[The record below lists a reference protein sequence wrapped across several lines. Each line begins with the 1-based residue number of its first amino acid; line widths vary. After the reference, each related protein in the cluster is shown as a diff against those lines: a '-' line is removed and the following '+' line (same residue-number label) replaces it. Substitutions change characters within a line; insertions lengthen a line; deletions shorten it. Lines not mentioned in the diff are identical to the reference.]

1 MLSTKE
7 KNQYRSELFRHLD
20 GIGIAPV
27 AFALKE
33 KGILDF
39 ILKEQEVSLDKIC
52 GAFNANEGYLNV
64 GLRLLASQGWI
75 DHTVDNTKDAVT
87 ITTNAKSEIA
97 FRLIDR
103 YKDITALLKVS
114 EEFHPRE
121 IEEGQFL
128 AFAKIFNKYKNG
140 DYNSISED
148 KKEDE
153 IEAQIKLHIE
163 GALVGPLI
171 VFLGM
176 DGMFHKYFMEA
187 SFSADEFH
195 EDPINFSKIL
205 DFLTFLEWFNKKGD
219 NYQFTD
225 KGLFFAR
232 RSSAYGVTVSYIPT
246 FRRVDELMFGN
257 ALIFKSSMPNAH
269 ETHVDREMNVW
280 GSGGAHAAY
289 FKKIDQVIIA
299 LFNKPIEEQPK
310 GILDMGCGNGA
321 FLIHLFEV
329 IEHRTKRGE
338 MLEEYPL
345 FLVGVDYNKA
355 ALKVTRSNLVKA
367 DIWAKVIWGDIA
379 DPKQLESDIQ
389 ENYNIKLSDLL
400 NVRTFLDHNRPWSTP
415 KITDTNKES
424 ASTGAFATCGKRI
437 SNTEVEQNLKEH
449 FEAWKPY
456 IGKFGLLLIE
466 LHTLDSKITRDNLGK
481 TAATAYDAT
490 HGFSDQY
497 IVELKVFSKVIEDI
511 GLHSDPKHF
520 SKFPDNELA
529 TVSINYLIADK

>member
-1 MLSTKE
+1 MLSISE

-27 AFALKE
+27 AYALKE
-33 KGILDF
+33 KGILDY
-39 ILKEQEVSLDKIC
+39 ILKEQQVSLEQIC
-52 GAFNANEGYLNV
+52 NFFHANEGYLNV
-64 GLRLLASQGWI
+64 GLRLLASQGWL
-75 DHTVDNTKDAVT
+75 DHSVDNDTDIIT
-87 ITTNAKSEIA
+87 IATNKNSAIA
-97 FRLIDR
+97 FRLFDR
-103 YKDITALLKVS
+103 YKDISALLKIS
-114 EEFHPRE
+114 EEFHPRLL
-121 IEEGQFL
+121 EEGQFS
-128 AFAKIFNKYKNG
+128 AINKIFNQYKNG
-140 DYNSISED
+140 DFDAVSED
-148 KKEDE
+148 KTEQAL
-153 IEAQIKLHIE
+153 EAQIKLHIE
-163 GALVGPLI
+163 GALIGPI
-171 VFLGM
+171 TVFLGM

-205 DFLTFLEWFNKKGD
+205 DFLTFLDWFTKKED
-219 NYQFTD
+219 NYRFTD

-246 FRRVDELMFGN
+246 FRRVDELLFGN
-257 ALIFKSSMPNAH
+257 ALIFKSSIPNAH

-289 FKKIDQVIIA
+289 FKKIDQIIIS
-299 LFNKPIEEQPK
+299 LFNKPIEEQPR

-329 IEHRTKRGE
+329 IEQRTKRGE
-338 MLEEYPL
+338 MLDEHPL
-345 FLVGVDYNKA
+345 FLVGVDFNKA
-355 ALKVTRSNLVKA
+355 ALKVTRANLVKA

-379 DPKQLESDIQ
+379 DPKQLENDIR

-415 KITDTNKES
+415 KIASTTNQS
-424 ASTGAFATCGKRI
+424 TSTGAFATCGKRI
-437 SNTEVEQNLKEH
+437 SNREVEQNLREH
-449 FEAWKPY
+449 FEGWKPY
-456 IGKFGLLLIE
+456 IGSFGLLLIE
-466 LHTLDSKITRDNLGK
+466 LHTLDPKITRDNLGK

-497 IVELKVFSKVIEDI
+497 IVELDVFSKIIEEI

-520 SKFPDNELA
+520 SKFPNNELA
-529 TVSINYLIADK
+529 TVSINYLTAVK